1 MSMFNKYQEMLNDVW
16 YGRTMLNIAVDLHM
30 HNMGSNPDLSEED
43 YQKGLNNLK
52 KRLAEWKPTDN
63 WGNPDFDA
71 AVKLVI
77 EITII
82 ECELMPFKRGDK

>member
-1 MSMFNKYQEMLNDVW
+1 MKISYKEMMDDVW
-16 YGRTMLNIAVDLHM
+16 YRKTMLEIALELHM
-30 HNMGSNPDLSEED
+30 YNMGSNPDLSEED

-63 WGNPDFDA
+63 CCGNPDFDSA
-71 AVKLVI
+71 IKLVI

-82 ECELMPFKRGDK
+82 ECELLPFKKGDK

>member
-1 MSMFNKYQEMLNDVW
+1 MLEDVW
-16 YGRTMLNIAVDLHM
+16 FRKTMLEIAVELHM

-43 YQKGLNNLK
+43 YHKGLNKLK
-52 KRLAEWKPTDN
+52 KRLAEWKPTPEY
-63 WGNPDFDA
+63 GNPDFDI